1 MPRTI
6 SEKKLC
12 LLTWQGF
19 DLTRPCR
26 TRPSRS
32 NPASSRALQ
41 VQERTGPEQD
51 WNSVNLVGLSHAGA
65 GWGRWVARE
74 CVDRFNPT
82 VAR

>member
-19 DLTRPCR
+19 DLIHRCR

-32 NPASSRALQ
+32 NPAASRARQL
-41 VQERTGPEQD
+41 QERTGLKQH
-51 WNSVNLVGLSHAGA
+51 WNRVSLVGLSHAGA
-65 GWGRWVARE
+65 G
-74 CVDRFNPT
+74 
-82 VAR
+82 